1 MKEVL
6 FAESYFMMNLNY
18 LNDLKNE
25 MKNIKNVGNSFVYQL
40 KL

>member
-18 LNDLKNE
+18 LNDFKNE